1 LELLVRFV
9 DVYYPYI
16 WPAIVAALLMIVLAI
31 YSIKNRGVPGAIPF
45 IFACFFGLLWTL
57 AIIFEFSF
65 VDLGMK
71 IFWRK
76 FAVIWQLPSATAIT
90 CFLLEYAR
98 PKRWLTR
105 RNLVL
110 LWIIPVVTA
119 VMIITNDLHHLFW
132 EGFLYEGGLV
142 PVYGP
147 LTTYFLSYV
156 YVLTAINLVVFIW
169 LFIYAPQNRWPV
181 VMMIVGQTV
190 VRFFY
195 FTGYGGRAGFSFPYT
210 AVGLAFTSMIYA
222 FVLFRFRILGPMP
235 FAREIVLEQIPSGIL
250 VLDHKQRVSSINPAA
265 ERMLGV
271 THKRVRA
278 KPIGDLLPAY
288 PQDQVVDGH
297 DQRSEFKLGSGQMAR
312 DYVLDII
319 QLKDWREH
327 QVGQLLL
334 LRDVTEQRKAQAKI
348 LEQQR
353 VVATLQERDLL
364 ARELHD
370 DLAQVLA
377 FIDTQG
383 QAVRRLL
390 GRGDL
395 ETVDHYMAR
404 LVEAARGGEVDLRD
418 SIQAMRLSLTEQGL
432 VAQMTQH
439 LEQFEQSYEIRTD
452 LEMAEPFDDSILP
465 AMVQVQLLRIVQEA
479 LTNARKHA
487 QANQV
492 WVKFDVIDSSIC
504 VIVEDDG
511 LGFDPK
517 AAQVD
522 TEKHFGLQMM
532 RERADAIGGKIEF
545 SSRPGEG
552 TKIMVCVPLE
562 EGMVA

>member
-1 LELLVRFV
+1 MRFV
-9 DVYYPYI
+9 TVYYTHI
-16 WPAIVAALLMIVLAI
+16 WPAILAALLMVVLAV
-31 YSIKNRGVPGAIPF
+31 YSIKNRGVPGAVPF
-45 IFACFFGLLWTL
+45 IIACLLGFLWTL
-57 AIIFEFSF
+57 GIIFEFAAANL
-65 VDLGMK
+65 DMI

-76 FAVIWQLPSATAIT
+76 FSVIWQLPSAAAIT

-105 RNLVL
+105 RNLIL

-119 VMIITNDLHHLFW
+119 VVVITNNLHHWMW
-132 EGFLYEGGLV
+132 EDFLYEGGLV
-142 PVYGP
+142 LVYGP
-147 LTTYFLSYV
+147 LTSYLLSYI
-156 YVLTAINLVVFIW
+156 YVLTAVNLFVFAW

-181 VMMIVGQTV
+181 VMMIVGQAV

-195 FTGYGGRAGFSFPYT
+195 LTDYAGRAGFNFPYT

-222 FVLFRFRILGPMP
+222 FVLFRFRILGPIP
-235 FAREIVLEQIPSGIL
+235 FAREIVLEQIPLGIV
-250 VLDHKQRVSSINPAA
+250 VLDHSQQVSSMNLAA

-271 THKRVRA
+271 TDKRVNG
-278 KPIGDLLPAY
+278 KPIGDWLPAY
-288 PQDQVVDGH
+288 PQNVGEDGRDH
-297 DQRSEFKLGSGQMAR
+297 RREFKLGKGRAAQ

-319 QLKDWREH
+319 QLKDWRDFPI
-327 QVGQLLL
+327 GQLLI
-334 LRDVTEQRKAQAKI
+334 LRDVTEQRRTQAKV

-353 VVATLQERDLL
+353 VLATLQERDLL

-377 FIDTQG
+377 FIDTQA

-395 ETVDHYMAR
+395 ETVDQYMAR

-432 VAQMTQH
+432 VAKIEQH

-452 LEMAEPFDDSILP
+452 LKMAEAFDDSSLP
-465 AMVQVQLLRIVQEA
+465 AMVQVQLLRILQEA

-492 WVKFDVIDSSIC
+492 WVKFDVIEGALC

-511 LGFDPK
+511 LGFDIT
-517 AAQVD
+517 ASQADVQ
-522 TEKHFGLQMM
+522 KHFGLQMM
-532 RERADAIGGKIEF
+532 QERAEAIGGRIEF
-545 SSRPGEG
+545 SSRPGVG
-552 TKIMVCVPLE
+552 TKIVVCVPFRE
-562 EGMVA
+562 SVVVG